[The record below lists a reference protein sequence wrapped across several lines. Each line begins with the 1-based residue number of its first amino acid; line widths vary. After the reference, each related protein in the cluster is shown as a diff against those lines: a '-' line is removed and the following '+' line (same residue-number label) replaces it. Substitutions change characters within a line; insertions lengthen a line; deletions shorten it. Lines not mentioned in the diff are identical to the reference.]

1 MSPWLGRLGN
11 HSPRVRLKFK
21 LLTTEAEI
29 SVSGKAECLLAV
41 GEDKNVGFFGVA
53 DLGERD
59 GGARPLSLFWVKKN
73 RRRKKSPQ
81 GKQKTIGLSPLAQ
94 GLDTTPR
101 LSPRSGSATGPVQTG
116 KIWRR
121 NAIKHS
127 LVTKHCDV
135 VLSGQTVS
143 NMFE

>member
-1 MSPWLGRLGN
+1 
-11 HSPRVRLKFK
+11 
-21 LLTTEAEI
+21 
-29 SVSGKAECLLAV
+29 
-41 GEDKNVGFFGVA
+41 VA
-53 DLGERD
+53 DLGEGD
-59 GGARPLSLFWVKKN
+59 GGARPLPLFWVKKN

-94 GLDTTPR
+94 GLDTPHPPHPAPR

-116 KIWRR
+116 KVWRR
-121 NAIKHS
+121 NTIKHS
-127 LVTKHCDV
+127 LVTKHWDV